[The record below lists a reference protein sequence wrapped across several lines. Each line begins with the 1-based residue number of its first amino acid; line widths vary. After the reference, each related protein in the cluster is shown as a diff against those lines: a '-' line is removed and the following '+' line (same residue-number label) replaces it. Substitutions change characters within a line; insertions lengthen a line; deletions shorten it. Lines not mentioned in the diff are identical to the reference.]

1 MADVAQQSGRGSV
14 FAVPDEVDTP
24 ALLLD
29 LDIMLRNLREMA
41 AVCRAAGTELFP
53 HAKAHR
59 TVELARLQVEN
70 GAAGLAAATLDEAEA
85 FVRGGVQDIILAY
98 PLVGEAKIHRI
109 EALSRL
115 ARVCVGTD
123 SVDGARAIGR
133 HFARLGR
140 ELDVLLI
147 VDSGLHR
154 VGVAPELAAPI
165 AREINA
171 ISGVR
176 LGGVMTHEGS
186 VYRAETPEELKAFS
200 EEAAA
205 LMVNA
210 AEAIRAAGIPIE
222 TVSMGSSA
230 AAREVAGLPG
240 VTQVRPGI
248 YAFND
253 LGQVSLGN
261 ATFDSCAVRVL
272 ATVISHPTRGRAC
285 IDAGSK
291 ALSRDLP
298 VAHIGATQ
306 FPGYGYIVDA
316 PGWQIHQLSE
326 EHGWLRWSSSGE
338 PTPLA
343 IGQRVQV
350 IPNHICVVFSSLGET
365 IALREG
371 AVEGVWR
378 AIPRTAVAH

>member
-1 MADVAQQSGRGSV
+1 M
-14 FAVPDEVDTP
+14 
-24 ALLLD
+24 
-29 LDIMLRNLREMA
+29 IRNLREMA
-41 AVCRAAGTELFP
+41 ALCRAAGTELFP

-70 GAAGLAAATLDEAEA
+70 GASGLAAATLDEAEA
-85 FVRGGVQDIILAY
+85 FVSGGVQDIVLAY

-109 EALSRL
+109 AALSRL

-123 SVDGARAIGR
+123 SVEGARAIGR
-133 HFARLGR
+133 HFSGLGC

-154 VGVAPELAAPI
+154 VGVAPELAVPV
-165 AREINA
+165 AREISE

-176 LGGVMTHEGS
+176 LRGVMTHEGS
-186 VYRAETPEELKAFS
+186 VYRAESREELKTLS
-200 EEAAA
+200 REAAA

-210 AEAIRAAGIPIE
+210 AEAIRAAGIPLE
-222 TVSMGSSA
+222 TVSMGSSGS
-230 AAREVAGLPG
+230 AREVAGLPG
-240 VTQVRPGI
+240 VTQIRPGI

-261 ATFDSCAVRVL
+261 ATVDSCAVRVL
-272 ATVISHPTRGRAC
+272 ATVISHPTPGRAC

-291 ALSRDLP
+291 ALSRDPP
-298 VAHIGATQ
+298 VAQLGARQ

-326 EHGWLRWSSSGE
+326 EHGWLRWSGNDE

-365 IALREG
+365 IALRDG

-378 AIPRTAVAH
+378 AIPRTTIAR